1 MVASFAAPQTP
12 LDGLD
17 AALRDRGF
25 AVLSAANVAALSRVP
40 LADLQ
45 ALTPSWD
52 DLRPDEYLKDGGRYR
67 KRRHACFVAEAD
79 GLHQVPHRMH
89 WQSVDYNALH
99 GGMERWFE
107 PIEPAVATQSAWSN
121 LLLGLAR
128 VCSARMPVPRAYEF
142 VDGSAYLPHVARV
155 RKARGAEVP
164 ESFYTDPLMYQGV
177 SAGFYGP
184 RDPVKVVSEDYGIDL
199 EAEIVIVTDDV
210 PMAVTPEQAAGHIQ
224 LVGLINDVSLRNLI
238 PGELAKGF
246 GFLQSKPR
254 SALSPVFV
262 TPDELGAHWQGNKLH
277 LPLLTHINGKWF
289 GAPEAGVDM
298 QFDFAQLLAHAAK
311 TRPLSA
317 GTIVGSG
324 TVANEDTS
332 LGASCFA
339 EQRTVETLRDG
350 KPTTPFMAFGDTVR
364 IEVLDRDGISI
375 FGAIEQRIE
384 CQPAP

>member
-1 MVASFAAPQTP
+1 MKLGSLKEGGRDGTLVVVSKDLTKAVRATGIAPTLQRALEDWQNVAPRLNALSESLEAGDADGVFDLDMQALAAP
-12 LDGLD
+12 L
-17 AALRDRGF
+17 
-25 AVLSAANVAALSRVP
+25 
-40 LADLQ
+40 
-45 ALTPSWD
+45 
-52 DLRPDEYLKDGGRYR
+52 
-67 KRRHACFVAEAD
+67 
-79 GLHQVPHRMH
+79 
-89 WQSVDYNALH
+89 
-99 GGMERWFE
+99 
-107 PIEPAVATQSAWSN
+107 
-121 LLLGLAR
+121 
-128 VCSARMPVPRAYEF
+128 PRAYEF

-155 RKARGAEVP
+155 RRARGAEVP
-164 ESFYTDPLMYQGV
+164 ESFYVDPLMYQGV
-177 SAGFYGP
+177 SAGFHGP

-199 EAEIVIVTDDV
+199 EAEIVIITDDV
-210 PMAVTPEQAAGHIQ
+210 PMAVTPEQAASHIQ

-262 TPDELGAHWQGNKLH
+262 TPDELGAHWRDNKLH

-298 QFDFAQLLAHAAK
+298 QFDFAQLVAHAAK

-339 EQRTVETLRDG
+339 ELRTVETLRDG
-350 KPTTPFMAFGDTVR
+350 KPSTPFMSFGDLVR
-364 IEVLDRDGISI
+364 IEVLDADGNSL

-384 CQPAP
+384 RQAIP

>member
-1 MVASFAAPQTP
+1 MKLGSLKEGGRDGTLIVVSKDLTRAVRVPGIAPTLQRALEDWSNAAPR
-12 LDGLD
+12 LNGVYE
-17 AALRDRGF
+17 ALELSQAETINGEPVF
-25 AVLSAANVAALSRVP
+25 AVDFTAFASP
-40 LADLQ
+40 L
-45 ALTPSWD
+45 
-52 DLRPDEYLKDGGRYR
+52 
-67 KRRHACFVAEAD
+67 
-79 GLHQVPHRMH
+79 
-89 WQSVDYNALH
+89 
-99 GGMERWFE
+99 
-107 PIEPAVATQSAWSN
+107 
-121 LLLGLAR
+121 
-128 VCSARMPVPRAYEF
+128 PRAYEF

-164 ESFYTDPLMYQGV
+164 ESFYSDPLMYQGV

-184 RDPVKVVSEDYGIDL
+184 RDPVLVADEAYGIDL
-199 EAEIVIVTDDV
+199 EAEVVVVTDDV
-210 PMAVTPEQAAGHIQ
+210 PQGATPEQAAGHIQ

-262 TPDELGAHWQGNKLH
+262 TPDELGDAWRDSKVH
-277 LPLLTHINGKWF
+277 LALLTHINGQWF

-298 QFDFAQLLAHAAK
+298 QFNFAQLVAHAAK

-339 EQRTVETLRDG
+339 ELRTVETLRDG
-350 KPTTPFMAFGDTVR
+350 KPSTPFMAFGDTVR
-364 IEVLDRDGISI
+364 IEMLDRAGTSV
-375 FGAIEQRIE
+375 FGAIEQRIARA
-384 CQPAP
+384 CAPPV

>member
-1 MVASFAAPQTP
+1 MKLGS
-12 LDGLD
+12 
-17 AALRDRGF
+17 
-25 AVLSAANVAALSRVP
+25 
-40 LADLQ
+40 
-45 ALTPSWD
+45 
-52 DLRPDEYLKDGGRYR
+52 LKDGGR
-67 KRRHACFVAEAD
+67 D
-79 GLHQVPHRMH
+79 GTLIVVSRDLTRAVRAAGIAATLQ
-89 WQSVDYNALH
+89 QAL
-99 GGMERWFE
+99 ED
-107 PIEPAVATQSAWSN
+107 WSN
-121 LLLGLAR
+121 LAPRLNALSEQLNAGTVEGEFAVDMQALA
-128 VCSARMPVPRAYEF
+128 APLPRAYEF

-164 ESFYTDPLMYQGV
+164 ESFYTDPLMYQAT

-184 RDPVKVVSEDYGIDL
+184 RDSVKVISEDYGIDL
-199 EAEIVIVTDDV
+199 EAEIVVITDDV

-224 LVGLINDVSLRNLI
+224 LIGLVNDVSLRNLI

-262 TPDELGAHWQGNKLH
+262 TPDELGAAWQDSKLH
-277 LPLLTHINGKWF
+277 LPLVTHINGKWF

-298 QFDFAQLLAHAAK
+298 QFNFAQLVAHAAK

-317 GTIVGSG
+317 GAIVGSG
-324 TVANEDTS
+324 TIANEDTA

-350 KPTTPFMAFGDTVR
+350 KPSTPFMSFGDVVH
-364 IEVLDRDGISI
+364 IEMLDRDGVSI

-384 CQPAP
+384 QASRP